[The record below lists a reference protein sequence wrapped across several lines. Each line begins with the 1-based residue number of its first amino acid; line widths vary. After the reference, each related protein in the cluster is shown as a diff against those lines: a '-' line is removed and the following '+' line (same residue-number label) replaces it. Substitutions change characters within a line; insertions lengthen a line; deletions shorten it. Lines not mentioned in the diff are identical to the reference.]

1 MTLVIL
7 IGVVMAFIL
16 GARFLKILDRAVDW
30 LYLSDE
36 EEESVTEDD

>member
-1 MTLVIL
+1 MTLVVL

-30 LYLSDE
+30 LYLPEEDE
-36 EEESVTEDD
+36 EAVTEDD

>member
-1 MTLVIL
+1 MTLVVL
-7 IGVVMAFIL
+7 IGIVMAFIL

-30 LYLSDE
+30 LYLPDE